1 MTEGKAELDGEL
13 LAESGYQIEAN
24 DI

>member
-1 MTEGKAELDGEL
+1 MADGKAELDGEL